1 MVRTFAVERRFLST
15 RGGNLRPMTL
25 ALLLPLNTDN
35 QGIPDPGSDEVSYRF
50 LPYLHGK

>member
-1 MVRTFAVERRFLST
+1 
-15 RGGNLRPMTL
+15 MTL

-35 QGIPDPGSDEVSYRF
+35 QGIPIDPGSDEVSYRF